1 MRLLLVEDDEMLADA
16 MVGALRQAN
25 YAVDLADTG
34 KRADQLLEQEAYD
47 LVILDIGLPGID
59 GFEVLRR
66 LRKRESPV
74 PVLILTARD
83 ELAAR
88 VRGLDIGADDYLVKP
103 VALAELE
110 ARLRALIRRMRP
122 TRASLAHGP
131 LVLDQVSRRAQ
142 LNGMPLEL
150 TAREWAIIEYLML
163 REGRIVSKEQ
173 LLETLCDL
181 DQSITLNAVE
191 VYVSRLRSKIECD
204 GLKIRTVRGFGYLLE
219 EAPDG
224 D

>member
-34 KRADQLLEQEAYD
+34 ERADQLLEQEAYD

-83 ELAAR
+83 ELADR

-122 TRASLAHGP
+122 TRATLAHGP

>member
-34 KRADQLLEQEAYD
+34 ERADQLLEQEAYD

-122 TRASLAHGP
+122 TRATLAHGP

-142 LNGMPLEL
+142 LNDMPLEL

>member
-83 ELAAR
+83 ELADR

-122 TRASLAHGP
+122 TRATLAHGP

-142 LNGMPLEL
+142 LNDMPLEL

>member
-122 TRASLAHGP
+122 TRATLAHGP

>member
-1 MRLLLVEDDEMLADA
+1 M
-16 MVGALRQAN
+16 
-25 YAVDLADTG
+25 
-34 KRADQLLEQEAYD
+34 
-47 LVILDIGLPGID
+47 ILDIGLPGID

-83 ELAAR
+83 ELADR

-103 VALAELE
+103 VVFAELE

-122 TRASLAHGP
+122 TRATLAHGP

-224 D
+224 DYEHSG

>member
-83 ELAAR
+83 ELADR

-122 TRASLAHGP
+122 TRATLAHGP

>member
-83 ELAAR
+83 ELADR

-142 LNGMPLEL
+142 LNDMPLEL

>member
-66 LRKRESPV
+66 LRKRENPV

-142 LNGMPLEL
+142 LNDMPLEL

-173 LLETLCDL
+173 LLETPVRSR
-181 DQSITLNAVE
+181 SIHHLK
-191 VYVSRLRSKIECD
+191 RS
-204 GLKIRTVRGFGYLLE
+204 
-219 EAPDG
+219 
-224 D
+224 

>member
-122 TRASLAHGP
+122 TRATLAHGP

-142 LNGMPLEL
+142 LNDMPLEL

>member
-34 KRADQLLEQEAYD
+34 ERADQLLEQEAYD

-142 LNGMPLEL
+142 LNDMPLEL

>member
-16 MVGALRQAN
+16 MVGALRQAH

-122 TRASLAHGP
+122 TRATLAHGP

-142 LNGMPLEL
+142 LNDMPLEL

>member
-1 MRLLLVEDDEMLADA
+1 MRLLLVEDDEMLADG

-66 LRKRESPV
+66 LRKRESAV

-83 ELAAR
+83 ELSDR

-110 ARLRALIRRMRP
+110 ARLRALIRRMQPKRV
-122 TRASLAHGP
+122 TLAHGP
-131 LVLDQVSRRAQ
+131 LVLDQVARRAQ
-142 LNGMPLEL
+142 LNDTPLEL

-191 VYVSRLRSKIECD
+191 VYVSRLRAKIECD
-204 GLKIRTVRGFGYLLE
+204 DLKIRTVRGFGYLLE

>member
-142 LNGMPLEL
+142 LNDMPLEL